1 MKVTKPF
8 IGILAF
14 LIVLFTMPLGHAA
27 MIIMEKIFGYEYVF
41 LAAFILG
48 LIGIVLLIFGVR
60 NKNETKATVYGIF
73 SGLFIWTGWIEFA
86 FVYIAQKYNIS
97 PLIENGEVVTK
108 PEYLIMP
115 SSIGFLAVF
124 LFYFLFNG
132 KTQCK
137 FFTWWQKLFKID
149 RTTIVGANKNKSFA
163 LISAMEIIMVLWT
176 FYIVLLILYD
186 KAFFGDRHPLAYI
199 VAFGSLLWSFY
210 LFFKLIKIRKWAYA
224 LRYSIPTV
232 IIFWNFVEILGRWN
246 IFKEIWIEP
255 GKYWIEMLSILFVFA
270 LLFSVILFERKSN
283 QKLK

>member
-1 MKVTKPF
+1 MKITKPF

-27 MIIMEKIFGYEYVF
+27 MIIMGKIFVHEYVF
-41 LAAFILG
+41 LAALILG

-60 NKNETKATVYGIF
+60 NKNETKATFYGIF

-124 LFYFLFNG
+124 LLYFLFNG

-210 LFFKLIKIRKWAYA
+210 LFFKLIKIKKWAYA

-232 IIFWNFVEILGRWN
+232 IIFWNFVEILGRWD

-270 LLFSVILFERKSN
+270 LLFGIILFERKLN
-283 QKLK
+283 QELK